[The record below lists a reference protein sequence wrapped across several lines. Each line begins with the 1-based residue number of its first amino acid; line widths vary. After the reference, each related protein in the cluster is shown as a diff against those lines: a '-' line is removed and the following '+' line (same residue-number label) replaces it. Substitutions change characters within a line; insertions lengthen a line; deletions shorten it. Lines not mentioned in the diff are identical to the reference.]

1 MVIQSM
7 ESNMSEE
14 VITSFT
20 GAEYAYIEKL
30 LRQVYSIRTAT
41 GEEDDA
47 LSDFID
53 AIASGDT
60 ITLE

>member
-1 MVIQSM
+1 M

-14 VITSFT
+14 IITSFT
-20 GAEYAYIEKL
+20 GPEYFYIEKL
-30 LRQVYSIRTAT
+30 LRQVYTIRTAN
-41 GEEDDA
+41 GEEDEA

-60 ITLE
+60 ITLED